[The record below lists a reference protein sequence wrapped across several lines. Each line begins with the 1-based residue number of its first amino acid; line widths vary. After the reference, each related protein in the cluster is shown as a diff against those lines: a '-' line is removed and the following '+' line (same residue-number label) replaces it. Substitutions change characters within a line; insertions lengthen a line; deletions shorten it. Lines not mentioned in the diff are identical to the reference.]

1 MDNKLEVFKDLSD
14 LFLSHSY
21 SLYLVG
27 GTVRDFLLDIPL
39 KDMDLVTNA
48 TPSEMKEFIPEGDY
62 TFERFGSVKLK
73 YKGIKFDITT
83 LRKEDG
89 YSDFRHP
96 NKIKFT
102 NSLKE
107 DVLRRDITINALYMD
122 KDLNVIDYVNGKE
135 DINNKIIKMI
145 GNPETRISEDPLR
158 IIRILRF
165 QLETNFKIE
174 KELEK
179 AIKNNFSKVHLLKKE
194 KVEQEIKKSN
204 HKEELV
210 KILKSYGLIVDLK

>member
-1 MDNKLEVFKDLSD
+1 M
-14 LFLSHSY
+14 
-21 SLYLVG
+21 
-27 GTVRDFLLDIPL
+27 
-39 KDMDLVTNA
+39 
-48 TPSEMKEFIPEGDY
+48 
-62 TFERFGSVKLK
+62 K

-174 KELEK
+174 KE
-179 AIKNNFSKVHLLKKE
+179 
-194 KVEQEIKKSN
+194 
-204 HKEELV
+204 
-210 KILKSYGLIVDLK
+210 